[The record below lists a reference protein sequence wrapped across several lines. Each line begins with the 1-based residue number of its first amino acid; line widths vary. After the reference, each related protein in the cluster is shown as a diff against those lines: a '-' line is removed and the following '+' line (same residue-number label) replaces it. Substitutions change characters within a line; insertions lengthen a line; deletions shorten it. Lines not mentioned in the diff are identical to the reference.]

1 MLQLILFLLLVALAV
16 CCDMGYALDNEQWA
30 SAYEAFI
37 NATTAAAGKLRPLAS
52 QFTSNLNTPDMT
64 SDVTPTTG
72 WGVLFPLVWLWRTLP
87 FWTNLFAILLIIA
100 GFIWSPRG
108 SHIVEAL
115 FNALRDFADLLKTM
129 IPNPIDIYR
138 LERAKTALFLAQHQV
153 SVAERVTHSEIELRE
168 AANIDR
174 EHLRQMLEEANAENV
189 KLERKNRTL
198 RRPLDIETLQLR
210 IRELNQKLYA
220 TTKDVNGKIEDA
232 SAPLRRQIDAV
243 KKLLDEKEETI
254 KLCHRSIARLEKT
267 VKDTEKQSKLDK
279 KMIEGL
285 QRINRESHD
294 EIKQLQDQVIGITK
308 EANSMIAS
316 RDKRLE
322 TLDAIK
328 ELLHQMFGQSDYFE
342 AAMTFAF
349 LASLAEIDIG
359 ELEIDIHKLDFL
371 MDCVENDI
379 SPTAEQCKFTLY
391 IFDPIVPY

>member
-1 MLQLILFLLLVALAV
+1 MLQLILFLLLVALAA
-16 CCDMGYALDNEQWA
+16 CCNMGYAPDNEQWA

-37 NATTAAAGKLRPLAS
+37 NATTAATGKLRPLAS
-52 QFTSNLNTPDMT
+52 QFTSDLKLSDTT
-64 SDVTPTTG
+64 SNVTSTTG
-72 WGVLFPLVWLWRTLP
+72 WGVLFPLVWLWSTLP
-87 FWTNLFAILLIIA
+87 FWTNLLVILLIVA

-108 SHIVEAL
+108 SHIVEAF
-115 FNALRDFADLLKTM
+115 FNALGDFADLLKTM
-129 IPNPIDIYR
+129 IPNSINIYR
-138 LERAKTALFLAQHQV
+138 LEKAKTALFLAQHQLNI
-153 SVAERVTHSEIELRE
+153 AERVTNSEIELRE

-174 EHLRQMLEEANAENV
+174 EQLRQMLEEANTENI

-220 TTKDVNGKIEDA
+220 TTKDINGKIEDA

-243 KKLLDEKEETI
+243 KKLLNEKEETT
-254 KLCHRSIARLEKT
+254 KLCHSSIARLEKAA
-267 VKDTEKQSKLDK
+267 KDTEKQSKLDK

-294 EIKQLQDQVIGITK
+294 EIKQLQDQVIGITR

-322 TLDAIK
+322 TLDTIK
-328 ELLHQMFGQSDYFE
+328 ELLNQMVGQPDYFE

-349 LASLAEIDIG
+349 LATLAEIDIG
-359 ELEIDIHKLDFL
+359 ELEIDVRKLDFL
-371 MDCVENDI
+371 IDCAENDI
-379 SPTAEQCKFTLY
+379 SPTAEQCKFTYY
-391 IFDPIVPY
+391 IFDLIMTY